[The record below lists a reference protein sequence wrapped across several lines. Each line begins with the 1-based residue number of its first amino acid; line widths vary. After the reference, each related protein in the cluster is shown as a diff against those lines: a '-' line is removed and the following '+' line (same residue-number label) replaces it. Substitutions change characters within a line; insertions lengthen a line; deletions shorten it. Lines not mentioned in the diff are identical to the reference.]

1 MERGGTAERQEWSEA
16 RRFPGR
22 IVMEKRESALITA
35 KEWKGPDA
43 VWTDG
48 SRQENGAVGAAC
60 VWRTQEGWTG
70 RQYTVFV
77 DSTSATR
84 ARDDDLGPGQRFA
97 VATIEV
103 CSRTIAIDNSV
114 TIRWV
119 PAHRDRKSVV

>member
-1 MERGGTAERQEWSEA
+1 MALYRPRGGQGPEEILDRNATISARLRGAARMERGGTAERQEWSEA

-60 VWRTQEGWTG
+60 V
-70 RQYTVFV
+70 
-77 DSTSATR
+77 
-84 ARDDDLGPGQRFA
+84 
-97 VATIEV
+97 
-103 CSRTIAIDNSV
+103 
-114 TIRWV
+114 
-119 PAHRDRKSVV
+119 